1 MTLRSLFLLAL
12 LLPLGAVAAPAAGPV
27 EGTDYERIENG
38 APLESAPGRIEVVE
52 VFGYTCPHCAHF
64 EPAVQAWK
72 AKLAKDVNFVPL
84 AAPFGGYWTPFA
96 RAYFAAKSL
105 GIADRS
111 HEAVFKALHEDGTL
125 PRNPTDDELAAFY
138 AQFGIPAA
146 RFIATLDGPGV
157 EAAMRRA
164 QDFVQRSGVEGTPTM
179 IVAGKYRVTA
189 KQPDVLRVVDLLVA
203 RERAAAAARRR

>member
-1 MTLRSLFLLAL
+1 MTFRLGFLLAL
-12 LLPLGAVAAPAAGPV
+12 LLPLGTVAAPAAGPV
-27 EGTDYERIENG
+27 EGTDYEMIENG
-38 APLESAPGRIEVVE
+38 APLETVPGRIEVVE

-72 AKLAKDVNFVPL
+72 AKLPRDVNFVPL

-96 RAYFAAKSL
+96 KAYFAAKTL

-111 HEAVFKALHEDGTL
+111 HEAVFKALHEDGVL

-138 AQFGIPAA
+138 VQFGVQPA
-146 RFIATLDGPGV
+146 RFIETLNGPDV
-157 EAAMRRA
+157 DAAMRRA

-189 KQPDVLRVVDLLVA
+189 GPNDMLRIVDQLVA
-203 RERAAAAARRR
+203 RERATASSRRR